1 MTKPML
7 GIALGGILGILDGLT
22 APLSAPETLP
32 QLPMI
37 VVGSTVKGIVAG
49 ILIGLFAR
57 KVRSLPAGIAFGVLV
72 GGVLAAL
79 ITIGGPYF
87 WEIVIPGSIVGLLVG
102 FATQRFGKLP
112 SEPRLAGR

>member
-1 MTKPML
+1 MTKPVL
-7 GIALGGILGILDGLT
+7 GIVVGGVLGILDGLT

-57 KVRSLPAGIAFGVLV
+57 KVRSVPAGLLFGLLV
-72 GGVLAAL
+72 GGALAAL

-102 FATQRFGKLP
+102 FATQRFGKASSGARP
-112 SEPRLAGR
+112 VEG

>member
-1 MTKPML
+1 MTKPVL
-7 GIALGGILGILDGLT
+7 GIVLGGVLGILDGLT

-32 QLPMI
+32 QLPAI
-37 VVGSTVKGIVAG
+37 VAGSTVKGIVAG

-57 KVRSLPAGIAFGVLV
+57 KVRSAPACILFGLLV
-72 GGVLAAL
+72 GGALAAL

-102 FATQRFGKLP
+102 FATQRFGTA
-112 SEPRLAGR
+112 PRTAAG